1 MKFDVYKVNLTT
13 CEEIYIGRHDKKTL
27 KTFLR
32 GYKKSKED
40 NMIYECENSSWI
52 YYIKEV
58 LNNGKN

>member
-13 CEEIYIGRHDKKTL
+13 CTEMYIGRYNEKSL

-40 NMIYECENSSWI
+40 NKIYECENSSWI
-52 YYIKEV
+52 YYIKEFD
-58 LNNGKN
+58 